1 MRLVSVTF
9 SSVFGCAVVAGLSS
23 LFSTAY
29 GSALDEGLQAAKA
42 LNSQAVASQQIV
54 DKAADKTQAM
64 LEEYQQ
70 LMLDTDFFETQ
81 KSQLLK
87 SVEQQRQKKQ
97 QLQQQLDQIET
108 TEKRLA
114 PLLLSMAQALE
125 RFIVLDLPFHHQD
138 RIDSVLVLRERILD
152 PSLALGDRFQLVM
165 EAFQIELD
173 YSYSLEAYRDQID
186 WQGES
191 RSVECLRIGRIAL
204 YFITPD
210 GSEAGVWNRHDKK
223 WQPLAQESIGSV
235 MDGIRVAKGQVA
247 PELLP
252 LPLLAERQP

>member
-1 MRLVSVTF
+1 MRLVSATLW
-9 SSVFGCAVVAGLSS
+9 SVLGFGVLAGWSPLLSP
-23 LFSTAY
+23 AY

-42 LNSQAVASQQIV
+42 LNRQAVASQQSV
-54 DKAADKTQAM
+54 DKSADKTQAM

-87 SVEQQRQKKQ
+87 SVEQQREKQQ
-97 QLQQQLDQIET
+97 QLQQQLNQIET

-125 RFIVLDLPFHHQD
+125 RFVVVDLPFHHQD
-138 RIDSVLVLRERILD
+138 RIDSALILRERILD

-186 WQGES
+186 WQGEP
-191 RSVECLRIGRIAL
+191 RSVECLRVGRLAL

-210 GSEAGVWNRHDKK
+210 GSEAGVWNRRQKQ
-223 WQPLAQESIGSV
+223 WQPLAQESVRAV

-252 LPLLAERQP
+252 LPLLVELQP